1 MILATLVIGAVAA
14 FLCYVYIKP
23 VVWRTIGT
31 LISAVLL
38 VGSLVMLTMNS
49 NSHYGM
55 HKVTTTKTT
64 QIYPASSKNGLNIM
78 LYQPI
83 GTNGKE
89 TVQVYKETL
98 DQKKPSHTQANEYT
112 VANNHIKRTNAKSAT
127 LQVKETR
134 WKFKS
139 NGYKFWFGISGM
151 QNKLVKR
158 SNTFNLPKDWLY
170 LSTTQVKALQKK
182 MSGMKTK
189 AGQAKVKEQAQ
200 QYVSQKMKAAI
211 MKDPSLATNKAKQAQ
226 LAKQYGQEFQQQMIK
241 KIVAE
246 VK

>member
-1 MILATLVIGAVAA
+1 MILAILVIGSIAA
-14 FLCYVYIKP
+14 FLSYVYIKP
-23 VVWRTIGT
+23 IVWRTVGT
-31 LISAVLL
+31 IISLVLL
-38 VGSLVMLTMNS
+38 VGSLALLTMNS
-49 NSHYGM
+49 HSHYGM

-89 TVQVYKETL
+89 TVQIYKETL

-112 VANNHIKRTNAKSAT
+112 AANNQIKRTNKQSAT

-134 WKFKS
+134 WRFKS
-139 NGYKFWFGISGM
+139 NGFKFWFGISGM
-151 QNKLVKR
+151 QNKLVQR
-158 SNTFNLPKDWLY
+158 TNTFNLPKDWLH
-170 LSTTQVKALQKK
+170 LSTTQVKALKKK
-182 MSGMKTK
+182 MAGMQTK

-200 QYVSQKMKAAI
+200 QYVQQKMKASI
-211 MKDPSLATNKAKQAQ
+211 MKDPSLMTDKAKQAK
-226 LAKQYGQEFQQQMIK
+226 LAQQFAQEFQQQMIK

>member
-31 LISAVLL
+31 LLSAVLL
-38 VGSLVMLTMNS
+38 VVSLVMLTVNS
-49 NSHYGM
+49 SSHYGM
-55 HKVTTTKTT
+55 HKVMTTKTT
-64 QIYPASSKNGLNIM
+64 QIHPASSKNSLNIM

-83 GTNGKE
+83 GSNGKE
-89 TVQVYKETL
+89 TVQVYKETS

-151 QNKLVKR
+151 ENKLVKR
-158 SNTFNLPKDWLY
+158 SNTFNLPKDWLH

-182 MSGMKTK
+182 ISGMKTK
-189 AGQAKVKEQAQ
+189 AGQ
-200 QYVSQKMKAAI
+200 
-211 MKDPSLATNKAKQAQ
+211 PRLRNKRNSM
-226 LAKQYGQEFQQQMIK
+226 FRK
-241 KIVAE
+241 K
-246 VK
+246 

>member
-31 LISAVLL
+31 LLSAVLL
-38 VGSLVMLTMNS
+38 VVSLVMLTVNS
-49 NSHYGM
+49 SSHYDM
-55 HKVTTTKTT
+55 HKVMTTKTT
-64 QIYPASSKNGLNIM
+64 QIHPASSKNSLNIM

-83 GTNGKE
+83 GSNGKE
-89 TVQVYKETL
+89 TVQVYKETS

-151 QNKLVKR
+151 ENKLVKR
-158 SNTFNLPKDWLY
+158 SNTFNLPKDWLQFVHY
-170 LSTTQVKALQKK
+170 AS
-182 MSGMKTK
+182 
-189 AGQAKVKEQAQ
+189 
-200 QYVSQKMKAAI
+200 
-211 MKDPSLATNKAKQAQ
+211 
-226 LAKQYGQEFQQQMIK
+226 
-241 KIVAE
+241 
-246 VK
+246 

>member
-1 MILATLVIGAVAA
+1 MILAILVIGSLAA
-14 FLCYVYIKP
+14 FISYVYIKP
-23 VVWRTIGT
+23 VVWRTVGT
-31 LISAVLL
+31 LISLVLL
-38 VGSLVMLTMNS
+38 VGSLTFLTMNS
-49 NSHYGM
+49 HSHYGM

-83 GTNGKE
+83 GTNGQE
-89 TVQVYKETL
+89 TVQIYKETL

-112 VANNHIKRTNAKSAT
+112 VANNQIKRTNKPSAT

-134 WKFKS
+134 WRFKS
-139 NGYKFWFGISGM
+139 NGFKFWFGISGM

-158 SNTFNLPKDWLY
+158 TNTFNLPKDWLH

-182 MSGMKTK
+182 MAGMKTK
-189 AGQAKVKEQAQ
+189 AGQAKVKAQAQ
-200 QYVSQKMKAAI
+200 QYVQQKMKASI
-211 MKDPSLATNKAKQAQ
+211 MKDPSLMTDKAKQAK
-226 LAKQYGQEFQQQMIK
+226 LAQQFAQEFQQQMIK